1 MKRNRIKINEKS
13 RGRALVSTSILSIVF
28 LLLIMRIAYIIIYK
42 GAEYKQLAQNQWSSQ
57 ITVEAERGDIKDRNG
72 SILATSID
80 VYRVDLDLVAIETH
94 KKEEGVTTET
104 LASQLSKASGLGY
117 EEVLDKLTPKKIDGE
132 TIRTSTLITGIEKDL
147 ADKIKAL
154 KIYGVV
160 LSISPKRYYPN
171 NNFLAHVL
179 GSVNSD
185 NVGLNGIELE
195 YDAELTGISG
205 YKISEIDGSLN
216 ELPYQTPQYTNPVDG
231 KTATLTIDENIQLI
245 SEKVAEEGLT
255 ANEAIGVTII
265 VSNPN
270 NGEILAMVNKPDFN
284 PNTPYDDYMS
294 FEGDT
299 EFEKLQNMFRN
310 SAISNT
316 FEPGSTFKTVTMSA
330 ALEEGVVN
338 ESDTFYCNGS
348 LQFGSVTI
356 KCWNLAGHGKQTL
369 AEILQNSCNVGFMEV
384 GAKLGSEKMKEYID
398 KFGFG
403 GATGIDL
410 PGESDGIVKSVS
422 DMSEMDLATIAFGQT
437 NTVNSIQL
445 LEAFNAIVNGGDL
458 IKTHVMKNISYEESN
473 GTVVID
479 DIYEPTITKDIIS
492 DETSSTLLRFLEQTM
507 NQGTTIGAFMGED
520 RRVGGKTG
528 TAQKVDLELGGYSSD
543 KYIASVVAVYP
554 VDDPQI
560 TIFLKVEDPSTG
572 VYYGGQV
579 ATPLLKSLLT
589 ELFTYMDSKVYI
601 DRYTEKKTVV
611 VPNLVGKS
619 ITEAEEMLNKY
630 NLSIDIQGDG
640 SKVLNM
646 EPYAGSL
653 VYEGS
658 KISINLKDSTKD
670 PSLLMMPNL
679 VNKTKEEA
687 VEILNYLGLTEYTLN
702 GEGIVKSQNILKG
715 KLIEKNTKIKL
726 DFNN

>member
-1 MKRNRIKINEKS
+1 MKKNRMKINEKS
-13 RGRALVSTSILSIVF
+13 RGRALFSTSILSTVF
-28 LLLIMRIAYIIIYK
+28 LVLIMRIAYIVIYK

-80 VYRVDLDLVAIETH
+80 VYRVDLDLKAIEIH
-94 KKEEGVTTET
+94 KEDEGVTTET
-104 LASQLSKASGLGY
+104 LASQLAEASGLNY
-117 EEVLDKLTPKKIDGE
+117 EEVLDKLTPKKVDGE

-154 KIYGVV
+154 NIYGVV

-195 YDAELTGISG
+195 YDTELTGISG

-231 KTATLTIDENIQLI
+231 KDVTLTIDENIQLI
-245 SEKVAEEGLT
+245 AEKVAEEGLT
-255 ANEAIGVTII
+255 TNEASGVTII

-330 ALEEGVVN
+330 AIEEGVVN

-356 KCWNLAGHGKQTL
+356 KCWNLSGHGKQTL

-528 TAQKVDLELGGYSSD
+528 TAQKVDLELGGYSND

-589 ELFTYMDSKVYI
+589 ELFTYMDSKVYA

-611 VPNLVGKS
+611 VPNIVGKS
-619 ITEAEEMLNKY
+619 ITEAEEILNKY
-630 NLSIDIQGDG
+630 NLSIDIQDDG

-658 KISINLKDSTKD
+658 KISVNLKDSTKD
-670 PSLLMMPNL
+670 PSLVMMPNL

-715 KLIEKNTKIKL
+715 KLIEKNANIKL